1 MKAGSAE
8 RRGPGCGTA
17 VEGRSWLQAGSQMP
31 VPAVRGGAEV
41 VPQTDQCKWRVFI
54 DSRGLRLVPRS
65 LQGRVGIQ
73 AEKLGQQMPLL
84 ATARCRQ
91 PPWEWQLEVRVRE
104 SWLWVLGT
112 GHQPGPGGDQ
122 NGWMNCL
129 QGWKVPERLTVS
141 ESP

>member
-31 VPAVRGGAEV
+31 VPAVRGGAEG

-73 AEKLGQQMPLL
+73 AGKAGTTDATSCNSQVQAAPLGVAVGSEGQGKL
-84 ATARCRQ
+84 A
-91 PPWEWQLEVRVRE
+91 V
-104 SWLWVLGT
+104 GT
-112 GHQPGPGGDQ
+112 GNWSSTWARRGSKWVDELSAGLEGP
-122 NGWMNCL
+122 
-129 QGWKVPERLTVS
+129 
-141 ESP
+141 